1 MRSHSRGG
9 ERERERDM
17 MGGGGRGKTLIGRG
31 SSRGGV
37 LIRISW
43 KQGSE
48 GPPHLILPQ
57 SLILGTF

>member
-1 MRSHSRGG
+1 
-9 ERERERDM
+9 M
-17 MGGGGRGKTLIGRG
+17 MGGGGRGKTLIGRVVVE
-31 SSRGGV
+31 GGV